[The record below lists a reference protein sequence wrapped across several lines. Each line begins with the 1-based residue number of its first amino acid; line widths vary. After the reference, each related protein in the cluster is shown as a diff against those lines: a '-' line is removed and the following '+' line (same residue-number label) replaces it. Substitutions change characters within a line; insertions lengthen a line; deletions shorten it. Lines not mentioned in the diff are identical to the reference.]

1 MPTRRRDL
9 IDLEKILGKVK
20 NPPVRDNKYVT
31 RVSDKYKVGDYVEEY
46 EFEEAHKKQHGKFP
60 QLSVQD
66 YTQVKEDDKGK
77 YVEKRTD

>member
-1 MPTRRRDL
+1 MATIRRDL
-9 IDLEKILGKVK
+9 IDLEKILGKVE
-20 NPPVRDNKYVT
+20 NPPVRNNRYVT
-31 RVSDKYKVGDYVEEY
+31 RVSDKYKVGDYVQEY

-60 QLSVQD
+60 QYDIQD